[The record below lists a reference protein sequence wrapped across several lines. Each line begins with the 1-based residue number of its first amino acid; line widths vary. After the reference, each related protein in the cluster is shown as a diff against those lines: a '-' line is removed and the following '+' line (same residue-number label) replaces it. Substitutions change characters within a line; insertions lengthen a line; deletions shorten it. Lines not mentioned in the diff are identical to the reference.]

1 MVSTGKTPPAFS
13 FGIRPFGVLTEGGR
27 SLVRQRVGFL
37 MDEDLEGC
45 ICSMKIPARARQGLR
60 RNSLPQEMLE
70 NTMST
75 IITITITIIQHPS
88 S

>member
-1 MVSTGKTPPAFS
+1 
-13 FGIRPFGVLTEGGR
+13 
-27 SLVRQRVGFL
+27 
-37 MDEDLEGC
+37 
-45 ICSMKIPARARQGLR
+45 MKIPARARQGLR

-70 NTMST
+70 KTMSTIITITITITIITITITIT